1 VYHVVFLNSSELFLG
16 LMLLHYAGRAVERA
30 FGSRK
35 FAVRWR
41 VRDTVL
47 TQAFLVLTC
56 VLHSVL
62 SLAWGLAMLIISNA
76 LHMRAGPFANGYL
89 PAGPVGFLTALV
101 VGYYRTVPPFWT
113 LRISELEVTDR
124 MVVGIPFAAV
134 REISPD
140 LC

>member
-1 VYHVVFLNSSELFLG
+1 MYHVVFLNSSELFLG

-62 SLAWGLAMLIISNA
+62 SLAWGLAMLILSLI
-76 LHMRAGPFANGYL
+76 H
-89 PAGPVGFLTALV
+89 
-101 VGYYRTVPPFWT
+101 
-113 LRISELEVTDR
+113 I
-124 MVVGIPFAAV
+124 
-134 REISPD
+134 
-140 LC
+140 

>member
-1 VYHVVFLNSSELFLG
+1 
-16 LMLLHYAGRAVERA
+16 MCI
-30 FGSRK
+30 
-35 FAVRWR
+35 
-41 VRDTVL
+41 RD
-47 TQAFLVLTC
+47 
-56 VLHSVL
+56 S
-62 SLAWGLAMLIISNA
+62 
-76 LHMRAGPFANGYL
+76 GYL